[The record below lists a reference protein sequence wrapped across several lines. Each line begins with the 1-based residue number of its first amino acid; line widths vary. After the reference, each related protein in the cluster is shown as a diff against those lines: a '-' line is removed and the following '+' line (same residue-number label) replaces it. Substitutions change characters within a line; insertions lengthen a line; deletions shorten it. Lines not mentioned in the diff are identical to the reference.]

1 MNSIID
7 NMPAQGKA
15 ALELLRVSLASD
27 GIEVATA
34 SGLKGEFP
42 WAQVL
47 MGITA
52 AIQEQGGTE
61 AAMNALSAAT
71 SVLHTDAAPRFLN

>member
-61 AAMNALSAAT
+61 AAMNALGFVAQSRRGEVIGWA
-71 SVLHTDAAPRFLN
+71 HE